1 MFCMQCGAKL
11 PDNAKFCFQCGA
23 KVLIDTSAHEATA
36 SVEPKSVQEA
46 GQNEQDSKVEKTPM
60 VPKEELVQ
68 PEKKVVLKLGNRN
81 LEFSEEIK
89 DKIAMTSYY
98 NDIGKANGE
107 KLRKFYQD
115 AQIAVMEDVMK
126 KVYPFYDNL
135 VEQTNRIAFQ
145 RLLSRKIYDIREA
158 DYYGK
163 IQHTSLKGKEPLKF
177 YFEYRRDYLQGGRT
191 GKEKLANPVNTMM
204 CFEEALK
211 DHAYILKMIEARILV
226 EHGLMKEYN
235 FDTAKIDTRRENI
248 KSVFDSVCNQKHTD
262 QEIQKAYEDVLN
274 VDIDGIQVN
283 PFKALYYA
291 EIYSIGKI
299 LKNYEGTNAQ
309 LLPDLFKAIDFF
321 EVRES
326 CEDAINQIARN
337 QLKKKL
343 EELHQSPDKAP
354 MLYQQ
359 MIQIANEVKEDNPL
373 FDLADFNDELNQCAM
388 AWLNLKLD
396 EVHKSPDQ
404 ILTLYP
410 QLIRILNKIKADM
423 PLFNAADFMKYAE
436 CCKEQI
442 LEYTEF
448 CDEYSFYTDQVM
460 QGKMAEVLKAADLN
474 NAAAQYVLEKYYREV
489 VLSDAIKY
497 CDEKFLRGVMFYLTE
512 ERTNESDFR
521 LYLEFLFRFEMF
533 IKPEVTIIDAG
544 ARDKAN
550 SAMTVIRNLAD
561 KRKPCIAAVRRIGTY
576 YLEGNSLNSAMP
588 YLKLAAEQHDPV
600 AMAICG
606 EALYLKAKDDRVA
619 SEKGYCYLRSATFAG
634 EVKALNLNKK
644 YNLGYPVNIMLDS
657 TLGKYKQITT
667 EKCFVT
673 NGETIQMTAFPR
685 VVINKYRGN
694 LKGIDLLLNE
704 GCELLQST
712 QLSNVRKSCKIPAQE
727 KVYMAYSMDI
737 FSHFKD
743 GMTGF
748 AIGAAGF
755 YAKSGF
761 LTAGCIP
768 WKKFVKLKIYQEG
781 GLHIGDYTFIDQ
793 EQEVTLMDFMED
805 LQKLCKDSLIEE
817 NANNKALLNSSVVTD
832 IKSPKS
838 EEEFKQT
845 YACYRIYAMQGELG
859 YLWKAANANDPI
871 AQFALTQ
878 YYRYDV
884 LEKTID
890 KDKREVFDRVLLEV
904 DKFGNKM
911 DYAEYLKNYLKY
923 ELDAAHDRIPRYG
936 VGRNID
942 DIIRLAEKE
951 NACISAV
958 ATAGRFLTMLV
969 GDEPNEKGVKYLIY
983 AAEKCAPD
991 AMTCYGKYL
1000 LKGGQEG
1007 IEKNPDKAGNYL
1019 KLAVYAQEREA
1030 LAINKQYNLGYATID
1045 LGGAHILNKE
1055 TAFVDDG
1062 KIKMISFPWSL
1073 FVHYSTKLTTWPR
1086 DVLMNGGK
1094 ELAPSQELNFARESF
1109 EIPSSEKIYFVLAAN
1124 LLGHFKK
1131 NMRGLAIG
1139 TEGIYL
1145 RDVWKIGFISWDEFC
1160 DEDIY
1165 IQDGVHIGDYVVVFP
1180 AMEDILCQFLS
1191 NLRELS
1197 RIPVGEGSELVRQIQ
1212 QEENGQ
1218 KRKVGQE
1225 TENAIHKVAEQS
1237 MTQKN
1242 SPKTE
1247 QISTE
1252 KTLEEKYCP
1261 VCKKANKKN
1270 AKFCLG
1276 CGFAFNEERI
1286 CPKCGNKIKP
1296 GKKFCSACGA
1306 KVEN

>member
-11 PDNAKFCFQCGA
+11 PDSAKFCFQCGA
-23 KVLIDTSAHEATA
+23 KVLLDTSAHETTA
-36 SVEPKSVQEA
+36 SIEAQSVREA
-46 GQNEQDSKVEKTPM
+46 DQNEQNSKVKKIPIA
-60 VPKEELVQ
+60 PREEFNQ
-68 PEKKVVLKLGNRN
+68 AEEKVVLKLGNRN

-89 DKIAMTSYY
+89 DKIAMIVYY
-98 NDIGKANGE
+98 NKAGKRDGE
-107 KLRKFYQD
+107 EFKKFYQN
-115 AQIAVMEDVMK
+115 AQISVMEDVMK

-135 VEQTNRIAFQ
+135 LGQTNKLAFQ

-158 DYYGK
+158 DYYARV
-163 IQHTSLKGKEPLKF
+163 QNTALKGKEPLKF
-177 YFEYRRDYLQGGRT
+177 YCEYRRDYLQGGRT
-191 GKEKLANPVNTMM
+191 GKEKLTNPANAMM
-204 CFEEALK
+204 SFVEALE
-211 DHAYILKMIEARILV
+211 DHAHILKMIEARILV
-226 EHGLMKEYN
+226 EHGLLKEYN
-235 FDTAKIDTRRENI
+235 FDTTKIDTRRENI
-248 KSVFDSVCNQKHTD
+248 KSVLNSVCNRKHTD

-274 VDIDGIQVN
+274 ADIEGLQVN

-309 LLPDLFKAIDFF
+309 LLPDLFKAMDFF

-326 CEDAINQIARN
+326 CEEAINQIARN

-359 MIQIANEVKEDNPL
+359 MLQIVNEVKEDNPL

-396 EVHKSPDQ
+396 ELHKSPDQ

-410 QLIRILNKIKADM
+410 QLIQILNKIKADM
-423 PLFNAADFMKYAE
+423 PFFNAADFMEYAE
-436 CCKEQI
+436 CCKERI

-460 QGKMAEVLKAADLN
+460 QGKTAEALKAADLN
-474 NAAAQYVLEKYYREV
+474 NAAAQYVLEKYCREV
-489 VLSDAIKY
+489 ILPDAIKY

-550 SAMTVIRNLAD
+550 SAMTAIRNLAD

-606 EALYLKAKDDRVA
+606 EALYLEAKDDRVA

-644 YNLGYPVNIMLDS
+644 YNLGYPVNIMLDNA
-657 TLGKYKQITT
+657 LGKYKQITT

-673 NGETIQMTAFPR
+673 NDGTIQMTAFPR

-712 QLSNVRKSCKIPAQE
+712 QLSNARKSCKIPAQE
-727 KVYMAYSMDI
+727 KVYMAYSMDV

-748 AIGAAGF
+748 AIGATGF

-781 GLHIGDYTFIDQ
+781 GLHIGEYTFIDQ
-793 EQEVTLMDFMED
+793 GQEVILMELMED
-805 LQKLCKDSLIEE
+805 LQKLCEDSLIEE
-817 NANNKALLNSSVVTD
+817 NANNKVLLKRPVVAD
-832 IKSPKS
+832 IISPKN
-838 EEEFKQT
+838 EEEFKQA
-845 YACYRIYAMQGELG
+845 YARYRIYAMQGKLD
-859 YLWKAANANDPI
+859 YLWESANANDSV
-871 AQFALTQ
+871 AQYALTQ

-884 LEKTID
+884 LGKTID
-890 KDKREVFDRVLLEV
+890 KDRREVFDRVLLEV

-911 DYAEYLKNYLKY
+911 DYAEYLKSYLRN
-923 ELDAAHDRIPRYG
+923 ELDEAHDRTLRYG
-936 VGRNID
+936 VGHNIGN
-942 DIIRLAEKE
+942 IIRLAEKE

-969 GDEPNEKGVKYLIY
+969 GDEPNKKGVKYLIY
-983 AAEKCAPD
+983 AAEKYAPD

-1000 LKGGQEG
+1000 LKGNQEG
-1007 IEKNPDKAGNYL
+1007 IEKNPDKAGDFL

-1030 LAINKQYNLGYATID
+1030 LSINEQYGLGYTAID

-1055 TAFVDDG
+1055 TSFVDDG
-1062 KIKMISFPWSL
+1062 EIRMIAFPWSL
-1073 FVHYSTKLTTWPR
+1073 FVHYSTRLTTWPE
-1086 DVLMNGGK
+1086 DVLMNGGR
-1094 ELAPSQELNFARESF
+1094 ELVPSQELNFARESF
-1109 EIPSSEKIYFVLAAN
+1109 EIPTAEKIYFVLAAN

-1131 NMRGLAIG
+1131 SMRGLAIG

-1145 RDVWKIGFISWDEFC
+1145 RDVLKVGFISWDEFC

-1165 IQDGVHIGDYVVVFP
+1165 IRDGVCIGDYAVICP
-1180 AMEDILCQFLS
+1180 AMEDILCQFLLD
-1191 NLRELS
+1191 LRELS
-1197 RIPVGEGSELVRQIQ
+1197 RIPVGEGSELAEQLQ
-1212 QEENGQ
+1212 QEEDAQ
-1218 KRKVGQE
+1218 ERKVGQ
-1225 TENAIHKVAEQS
+1225 ENAIHKVAEQS
-1237 MTQKN
+1237 VTQKRL
-1242 SPKTE
+1242 SQPE
-1247 QISTE
+1247 QISNE
-1252 KTLEEKYCP
+1252 KFLEEKYCP

-1270 AKFCLG
+1270 AKFCSG
-1276 CGFAFNEERI
+1276 CGFTFNEERI

-1306 KVEN
+1306 KVED

>member
-23 KVLIDTSAHEATA
+23 KVLIDTSAHEETA
-36 SVEPKSVQEA
+36 SVEPKSVHET
-46 GQNEQDSKVEKTPM
+46 GQNEQASKVQKTPM
-60 VPKEELVQ
+60 APKENLIQ
-68 PEKKVVLKLGNRN
+68 PEEKVVLKLGNRN

-98 NDIGKANGE
+98 NDIGKVNGE
-107 KLRKFYQD
+107 KFRKFYQN

-145 RLLSRKIYDIREA
+145 RLLSRKIYDIRES

-177 YFEYRRDYLQGGRT
+177 YSEYRRDYLQGGRT
-191 GKEKLANPVNTMM
+191 GKEKLANSVNTMR
-204 CFEEALK
+204 CFVEALK

-226 EHGLMKEYN
+226 EHGLLKEYN

-248 KSVFDSVCNQKHTD
+248 KSVFDSVCNRKHTD

-274 VDIDGIQVN
+274 VDIEGIQVN

-359 MIQIANEVKEDNPL
+359 MLQIANEVKEDNPL

-410 QLIRILNKIKADM
+410 QLIQILNKIKADM
-423 PLFNAADFMKYAE
+423 PLFNAANFMEHAE

-448 CDEYSFYTDQVM
+448 CDEYSFYTNQVM
-460 QGKMAEVLKAADLN
+460 QGKTTEVLKAADLN
-474 NAAAQYVLEKYYREV
+474 NAAAQYVLEKYCREV
-489 VLSDAIKY
+489 ILLDAIKY
-497 CDEKFLRGVMFYLTE
+497 YDEKFLRGVMFYLTE

-521 LYLEFLFRFEMF
+521 LYLEFLFRFEIF
-533 IKPEVTIIDAG
+533 TKPEAAIVDAG

-550 SAMTVIRNLAD
+550 SAMTAIRNLAD

-606 EALYLKAKDDRVA
+606 EALYLEAKDDRVA

-667 EKCFVT
+667 EKCFVI
-673 NGETIQMTAFPR
+673 NGDTIQMTAFPR

-712 QLSNVRKSCKIPAQE
+712 QLSNARKSCKIPAQE

-748 AIGAAGF
+748 AIGATGF

-761 LTAGCIP
+761 LVAGCIP

-781 GLHIGDYTFIDQ
+781 GLHIGEYTFIDQ
-793 EQEVTLMDFMED
+793 GQEVILMELMED
-805 LQKLCKDSLIEE
+805 LQKLCEDSLIEE
-817 NANNKALLNSSVVTD
+817 KANNKALLNSSVVTD

-859 YLWKAANANDPI
+859 YLWRAANANDPI

-911 DYAEYLKNYLKY
+911 DYAEYLKSYLKY
-923 ELDAAHDRIPRYG
+923 ELDAAHDRTPRYG
-936 VGRNID
+936 AGH

-1109 EIPSSEKIYFVLAAN
+1109 EMPSSEKIYFVLAAN

-1165 IQDGVHIGDYVVVFP
+1165 IQDGVRIGDYVVVSS
-1180 AMEDILCQFLS
+1180 AMEDILCQFLLD
-1191 NLRELS
+1191 LRELS
-1197 RIPVGEGSELVRQIQ
+1197 RIPVGEGSDLVRQIQ
-1212 QEENGQ
+1212 QEGNGQ

-1247 QISTE
+1247 QISNE

-1276 CGFAFNEERI
+1276 CGFTFNEERI

-1306 KVEN
+1306 KVED

>member
-1 MFCMQCGAKL
+1 
-11 PDNAKFCFQCGA
+11 
-23 KVLIDTSAHEATA
+23 
-36 SVEPKSVQEA
+36 
-46 GQNEQDSKVEKTPM
+46 
-60 VPKEELVQ
+60 
-68 PEKKVVLKLGNRN
+68 
-81 LEFSEEIK
+81 
-89 DKIAMTSYY
+89 
-98 NDIGKANGE
+98 
-107 KLRKFYQD
+107 
-115 AQIAVMEDVMK
+115 
-126 KVYPFYDNL
+126 
-135 VEQTNRIAFQ
+135 
-145 RLLSRKIYDIREA
+145 
-158 DYYGK
+158 
-163 IQHTSLKGKEPLKF
+163 
-177 YFEYRRDYLQGGRT
+177 
-191 GKEKLANPVNTMM
+191 
-204 CFEEALK
+204 
-211 DHAYILKMIEARILV
+211 
-226 EHGLMKEYN
+226 
-235 FDTAKIDTRRENI
+235 
-248 KSVFDSVCNQKHTD
+248 
-262 QEIQKAYEDVLN
+262 
-274 VDIDGIQVN
+274 
-283 PFKALYYA
+283 
-291 EIYSIGKI
+291 
-299 LKNYEGTNAQ
+299 
-309 LLPDLFKAIDFF
+309 
-321 EVRES
+321 
-326 CEDAINQIARN
+326 
-337 QLKKKL
+337 
-343 EELHQSPDKAP
+343 
-354 MLYQQ
+354 
-359 MIQIANEVKEDNPL
+359 
-373 FDLADFNDELNQCAM
+373 
-388 AWLNLKLD
+388 
-396 EVHKSPDQ
+396 
-404 ILTLYP
+404 
-410 QLIRILNKIKADM
+410 
-423 PLFNAADFMKYAE
+423 
-436 CCKEQI
+436 
-442 LEYTEF
+442 
-448 CDEYSFYTDQVM
+448 
-460 QGKMAEVLKAADLN
+460 
-474 NAAAQYVLEKYYREV
+474 
-489 VLSDAIKY
+489 
-497 CDEKFLRGVMFYLTE
+497 
-512 ERTNESDFR
+512 
-521 LYLEFLFRFEMF
+521 
-533 IKPEVTIIDAG
+533 
-544 ARDKAN
+544 
-550 SAMTVIRNLAD
+550 
-561 KRKPCIAAVRRIGTY
+561 
-576 YLEGNSLNSAMP
+576 
-588 YLKLAAEQHDPV
+588 
-600 AMAICG
+600 
-606 EALYLKAKDDRVA
+606 
-619 SEKGYCYLRSATFAG
+619 
-634 EVKALNLNKK
+634 
-644 YNLGYPVNIMLDS
+644 
-657 TLGKYKQITT
+657 
-667 EKCFVT
+667 
-673 NGETIQMTAFPR
+673 
-685 VVINKYRGN
+685 
-694 LKGIDLLLNE
+694 
-704 GCELLQST
+704 
-712 QLSNVRKSCKIPAQE
+712 
-727 KVYMAYSMDI
+727 MAYSMDS

-748 AIGAAGF
+748 AIGATGF

-768 WKKFVKLKIYQEG
+768 WKKFIKLKIYQEG
-781 GLHIGDYTFIDQ
+781 GLHIGEYTFFSQD
-793 EQEVTLMDFMED
+793 QEVTLMDFMED

-817 NANNKALLNSSVVTD
+817 NADNKALLNSSVVTD

-904 DKFGNKM
+904 DKFGDKM

-969 GDEPNEKGVKYLIY
+969 GDEPNKKGVKYLIY

-1165 IQDGVHIGDYVVVFP
+1165 IQDGVRIGDYVVVFP
-1180 AMEDILCQFLS
+1180 AMEDILCQFLL

-1225 TENAIHKVAEQS
+1225 TEKAIHKVAEQS

-1242 SPKTE
+1242 LPETE
-1247 QISTE
+1247 QISNE

-1286 CPKCGNKIKP
+1286 CPKCGNKIRP

>member
-23 KVLIDTSAHEATA
+23 KVLLDTSAHESTVL
-36 SVEPKSVQEA
+36 VEPKPVQEA
-46 GQNEQDSKVEKTPM
+46 NQNDQDSEVKKMPM
-60 VPKEELVQ
+60 VPKKELIQ
-68 PEKKVVLKLGNRN
+68 PEEKVVLKLGNRN

-98 NDIGKANGE
+98 NEIGKSNGE
-107 KLRKFYQD
+107 KFRKFYQN

-135 VEQTNRIAFQ
+135 MEQANKIAFQ

-163 IQHTSLKGKEPLKF
+163 VQNTSLKGKEPLKF
-177 YFEYRRDYLQGGRT
+177 YSEYRRDYLLGGRT
-191 GKEKLANPVNTMM
+191 GREKLANPVNTMM
-204 CFEEALK
+204 CFVEALK

-226 EHGLMKEYN
+226 EHGLLKEYN
-235 FDTAKIDTRRENI
+235 FDTAKLDTRRENI
-248 KSVFDSVCNQKHTD
+248 KNVLGSVCNREHTD

-274 VDIDGIQVN
+274 VDIDGLQAN

-291 EIYSIGKI
+291 EIYSVGKI
-299 LKNYEGTNAQ
+299 LKSYGNIDAQ
-309 LLPDLFKAIDFF
+309 LLLDLFKIIDFF
-321 EVRES
+321 EVWES
-326 CEDAINQIARN
+326 CKEAINQIARS

-354 MLYQQ
+354 MLYHQ
-359 MIQIANEVKEDNPL
+359 MLQIVNEVKEDNPL
-373 FDLADFNDELNQCAM
+373 FALSDFKDELNQCAM

-410 QLIRILNKIKADM
+410 ELIQTLNKIKVDM
-423 PLFNAADFMKYAE
+423 PFFNAGDFMGYAE

-460 QGKMAEVLKAADLN
+460 QGKMAEALKAADHN

-489 VLSDAIKY
+489 ILPDAIKY
-497 CDEKFLRGVMFYLTE
+497 CDEKFLRGVMFDLTE
-512 ERTNESDFR
+512 ERTDESDFR

-533 IKPEVTIIDAG
+533 IKPEVAVIDAD

-550 SAMTVIRNLAD
+550 SAMTAIRNLAD

-657 TLGKYKQITT
+657 TFGKYKQITT

-694 LKGIDLLLNE
+694 LRGIDLLLNE
-704 GCELLQST
+704 CNELLQST

-781 GLHIGDYTFIDQ
+781 GLHIGEYTFIDQ

-904 DKFGNKM
+904 DKFGDKM
-911 DYAEYLKNYLKY
+911 DYAEYLKSYLKY
-923 ELDAAHDRIPRYG
+923 ELDAAHDRTPRYG
-936 VGRNID
+936 AGH

-1109 EIPSSEKIYFVLAAN
+1109 EMPSSEKIYFVLAAN

-1145 RDVWKIGFISWDEFC
+1145 RDVWKVGFISWDEFC

-1165 IQDGVHIGDYVVVFP
+1165 IQDGVRVGDYVVVCA
-1180 AMEDILCQFLS
+1180 AMEDILCEFL
-1191 NLRELS
+1191 LDLQELS
-1197 RIPVGEGSELVRQIQ
+1197 RIPVGEGSELAEQIR
-1212 QEENGQ
+1212 QEENVQ

-1225 TENAIHKVAEQS
+1225 TENTTHKVIEQNVAQGAEQIA
-1237 MTQKN
+1237 N
-1242 SPKTE
+1242 
-1247 QISTE
+1247 E
-1252 KTLEEKYCP
+1252 KFLEEKFCP
-1261 VCKKANKKN
+1261 ICKKANKKN
-1270 AKFCLG
+1270 AKFCSG
-1276 CGFAFNEERI
+1276 CGFTFNEERS

-1306 KVEN
+1306 KVED